1 MEKKNTSLLTTII
14 LAVVTGIYTVLV
26 CTVNKA
32 PVGPE
37 GTSVGFSSM
46 NKAFADAI
54 GFSSLWDKI
63 TDVMMIAAI
72 LAAVSFVVL
81 GVMQLVKKKSVLKV
95 DKAILALAA
104 VYIVVVVLYVFF
116 DKVPINYRPIIMPDE
131 TAPEASFPSTHTL
144 VICTILSTAIVAW
157 DRVFSDKK
165 MICNILKIAAIA
177 VMVIGVAG
185 RIIAGVHWITD
196 IIAGLLFSATLT
208 AAYVTAL
215 DIIDQ

>member
-54 GFSSLWDKI
+54 GFSPLWDKI

-131 TAPEASFPSTHTL
+131 TSPEASFPSTHTL

-165 MICNILKIAAIA
+165 TICNILKIAAIA